1 MKNPPSSLSRRRFL
15 GQASCAA
22 VTAVPV
28 MNTLLNLSMAGRVA
42 AAEPN
47 QNEYRALVCVFL
59 SGGNDSFNMLVPRGN
74 SEYAEYATVRSG
86 LALAQNSLLAINP
99 VNNPGR
105 ALGLHPSMPELR
117 DLFEQGHASFIAN
130 VGTLIEPVNKSEYQ
144 TLAKAL
150 PLGLYS
156 HSDQIEQWQTSIP
169 HARSGIG
176 WGGRM
181 ADLLHQLNDEQRV
194 SMNISLSG
202 SNIWQAGNEVYDY
215 SITDEGAVEL
225 TGYEPKYAFTWGTE
239 QIRSA
244 AIESQMS
251 LQYTNLL
258 QQTFA
263 NSKRNA
269 VEGYTRFAAA
279 TVSDPPLAAA
289 FPNTY
294 LGRNLRMVAKAIQG
308 RDALGVKRQTFFINF
323 GGWDHHGELLV
334 NQQAMLAQ
342 VSAAVGAFYN
352 SLASMGVQDRVTLF
366 SASDFGRTLNS
377 NGRGS
382 DHAWGGNQF
391 VVGGGINGRRIFG
404 QYPVLAEGSAQDV
417 GSGRLIPTTSCD
429 EYFAEL
435 AMWLGVS
442 RSSLPLVLPNIN
454 RFFDT
459 SGTGWPV
466 GFLA

>member
-1 MKNPPSSLSRRRFL
+1 MKNQPSSLSRRRFL

-117 DLFEQGHASFIAN
+117 DLFEQGHASFVAN
-130 VGTLIEPVNKSEYQ
+130 VGTLIEPVTKTEYQ

-225 TGYEPKYAFTWGTE
+225 TGYEPQYAFTWGTE

-279 TVSDPPLAAA
+279 TVGDPPLAAA

-352 SLASMGVQDRVTLF
+352 SLASMGVQNSVTLF

-404 QYPVLAEGSAQDV
+404 QYPALAEGSAQDV

-454 RFFDT
+454 HFFNT

>member
-1 MKNPPSSLSRRRFL
+1 MTHPPTSISRRRFL

-47 QNEYRALVCVFL
+47 QEEYRALVCVFL

-74 SEYAEYATVRSG
+74 SEYAEYAGVRSG
-86 LALAQNSLLAINP
+86 LALPQNSLLAINP

-105 ALGLHPSMPELR
+105 QLGLHPSMPELR
-117 DLFEQGHASFIAN
+117 DLFEQGHASFVAN
-130 VGTLIEPVNKSEYQ
+130 VGTLIEPVSKSEYQ
-144 TLAKAL
+144 SLSKAL

-215 SITDEGAVEL
+215 SITDAGAVEL
-225 TGYEPKYAFTWGTE
+225 AGYEPTYAFTWGTE

-251 LQYTNLL
+251 LQYSNLL

-279 TVSDPPLAAA
+279 TVSDPPLASA

-308 RDALGVKRQTFFINF
+308 RDALGVKRQTFFINY

-334 NQQAMLAQ
+334 NHESMLAQ

-404 QYPVLAEGSAQDV
+404 QYPSLAEGSAQDV

-454 RFFDT
+454 HFFDT

>member
-1 MKNPPSSLSRRRFL
+1 MNHPSPPLSRRRFL
-15 GQASCAA
+15 GQASCSA

-117 DLFEQGHASFIAN
+117 DLFEQGHASFVAN
-130 VGTLIEPVNKSEYQ
+130 VGTLIEPVTKAEYAA
-144 TLAKAL
+144 LSKAL

-215 SITDEGAVEL
+215 SITDGGAVEL

-263 NSKRNA
+263 SSKRNA
-269 VEGYTRFAAA
+269 
-279 TVSDPPLAAA
+279 
-289 FPNTY
+289 
-294 LGRNLRMVAKAIQG
+294 
-308 RDALGVKRQTFFINF
+308 
-323 GGWDHHGELLV
+323 
-334 NQQAMLAQ
+334 
-342 VSAAVGAFYN
+342 
-352 SLASMGVQDRVTLF
+352 
-366 SASDFGRTLNS
+366 
-377 NGRGS
+377 
-382 DHAWGGNQF
+382 
-391 VVGGGINGRRIFG
+391 
-404 QYPVLAEGSAQDV
+404 
-417 GSGRLIPTTSCD
+417 
-429 EYFAEL
+429 
-435 AMWLGVS
+435 
-442 RSSLPLVLPNIN
+442 
-454 RFFDT
+454 
-459 SGTGWPV
+459 
-466 GFLA
+466 

>member
-130 VGTLIEPVNKSEYQ
+130 VGTLIEPVSKVEYAA
-144 TLAKAL
+144 LSKAL

-225 TGYEPKYAFTWGTE
+225 TGYEPQYAFTWGTE

-251 LQYTNLL
+251 LQYSNLL
-258 QQTFA
+258 QQSFA

-279 TVSDPPLAAA
+279 TVSDPPLAAS

-342 VSAAVGAFYN
+342 VSAAVGSFYN
-352 SLASMGVQDRVTLF
+352 SLASMGVQNSVTLF

-404 QYPVLAEGSAQDV
+404 QYPALAEGSAQDV

-454 RFFDT
+454 HFFNT